1 MDKNVDF
8 YYEMRDNNEEEQ
20 IPQNTP
26 VNGKYYEWQLSVGHQ
41 WLKIEN
47 DHVIET
53 HYCQPGAKGISIN
66 TSHEVVF
73 IDFDTLQANN
83 PGIKVQRLSF
93 LPRGQAEDIGWYF
106 RDDQLWCEYGTQGSN
121 TMSSSV
127 SSRQVEQQFTTNPQ
141 GTFRFTVGRTPYL
154 IDFSTMT
161 QRNLITGLQRK
172 LRRRPKLSSNTGAVG
187 LTSDLPAA
195 SSLQTGSVGYR
206 WEFMGVREQWTE
218 YQAHICSFDSAA
230 IERQYQLNKQ
240 GTLNFKINRYSYTL
254 DFSGMYQVN
263 NNLGTRRSVRRTPI
277 YGVQQNISSGPQ
289 AQWQFLDM
297 DGSWKDYSKG
307 ICSTSSQEIE
317 FQYKLNQ
324 SGTMTFSTR
333 NFSYE
338 LSFSAM
344 TQRNLSTGTTRT
356 VRRLNQ

>member
-1 MDKNVDF
+1 ANVPI
-8 YYEMRDNNEEEQ
+8 YKVGE
-20 IPQNTP
+20 TCS
-26 VNGKYYEWQLSVGHQ
+26 QLR
-41 WLKIEN
+41 LK
-47 DHVIET
+47 
-53 HYCQPGAKGISIN
+53 KS
-66 TSHEVVF
+66 
-73 IDFDTLQANN
+73 LQCMT
-83 PGIKVQRLSF
+83 KL
-93 LPRGQAEDIGWYF
+93 
-106 RDDQLWCEYGTQGSN
+106 
-121 TMSSSV
+121 

-161 QRNLITGLQRK
+161 QKNLITGLQRK
-172 LRRRPKLSSNTGAVG
+172 LRRRPKLSSNTGLVEPI
-187 LTSDLPAA
+187 LAA
-195 SSLQTGSVGYR
+195 ITAFYMCCVQ
-206 WEFMGVREQWTE
+206 
-218 YQAHICSFDSAA
+218 ICSFDSAA

-240 GTLNFKINRYSYTL
+240 GTLKFKINRYSYTL

-289 AQWQFLDM
+289 PQWQFLDM

-317 FQYKLNQ
+317 FQYKLNP

>member
-1 MDKNVDF
+1 M
-8 YYEMRDNNEEEQ
+8 
-20 IPQNTP
+20 
-26 VNGKYYEWQLSVGHQ
+26 YYEWQLSVGHQ

-53 HYCQPGAKGISIN
+53 HYCHPGAKGISIN
-66 TSHEVVF
+66 TSHGVVF

-93 LPRGQAEDIGWYF
+93 LPRGQTEDIGWYF

-121 TMSSSV
+121 TLSSSV
-127 SSRQVEQQFTTNPQ
+127 SSRDVEQQFTTNPQ
-141 GTFRFTVGRTPYL
+141 GTFRFTVGHTPYL

-161 QRNLITGLQRK
+161 QRNLITGLQRR
-172 LRRRPKLSSNTGAVG
+172 LRRRPKFVEWGHVNNPLK
-187 LTSDLPAA
+187 
-195 SSLQTGSVGYR
+195 SVEPILAPITAFYM
-206 WEFMGVREQWTE
+206 WCVQ
-218 YQAHICSFDSAA
+218 ICSFDSAA

-263 NNLGTRRSVRRTPI
+263 NKFGTRRSVRRTPI
-277 YGVQQNISSGPQ
+277 YGVQHNISSGPQ

-317 FQYKLNQ
+317 FQYKLNP

-338 LSFSAM
+338 LSFSGDHI
-344 TQRNLSTGTTRT
+344 QRS
-356 VRRLNQ
+356 V